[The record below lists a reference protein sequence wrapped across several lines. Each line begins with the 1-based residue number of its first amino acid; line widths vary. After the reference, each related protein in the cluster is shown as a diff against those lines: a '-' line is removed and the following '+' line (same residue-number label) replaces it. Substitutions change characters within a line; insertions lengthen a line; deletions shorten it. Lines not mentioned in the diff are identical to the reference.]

1 MIELHSKVP
10 DLLKVNDYVIFRH
23 TEEKYSQTFK
33 ANVYYKVRKSLQ
45 VPYTLSFIIPS
56 GDTVQMKLSDYGL
69 YPERP
74 KSLYEILIGFGG
86 SDAIL
91 NFVKIPETDYHLRLE
106 KAQFEPNPLM
116 EQLRYLGEYSKEDSS
131 IDEPRLVI
139 YTVKDFEEILFEI
152 YNDGSG
158 YGKII
163 IHSIVNICE
172 LEEVK
177 EPEKEKIPAE
187 KVKEILHYK
196 LLR

>member
-10 DLLKVNDYVIFRH
+10 DLLKVSDYVIFRH
-23 TEEKYSQTFK
+23 TEDKYSQTFK
-33 ANVYYKVRKSLQ
+33 ANVYYKVTKTLQ
-45 VPYTLSFIIPS
+45 VPYTTSFIIPPS
-56 GDTVQMKLSDYGL
+56 DLLIMKLSDIGL

-86 SDAIL
+86 SDGIISY
-91 NFVKIPETDYHLRLE
+91 VKIPETDYHLRLE

-177 EPEKEKIPAE
+177 EPEKEKIPVE

>member
-23 TEEKYSQTFK
+23 IEEKYSQTFK

-196 LLR
+196 LMR